1 MCTGDYMEF
10 NIHKEVSE
18 LHFNIAEKYDKIFR
32 EESDIDKKKINMVV
46 AAQNYFYSS
55 INAIEAVFARDLTQH
70 SFNHENRFRKLIQY
84 RTLFSDE
91 IVSLFEKVDR
101 DQRNKVAYRGE
112 NGKLYKDIK
121 DLAKLLM
128 EKKWL
133 RN

>member
-1 MCTGDYMEF
+1 MKEKIHLEAAKAHFEIANNFDNIF
-10 NIHKEVSE
+10 N
-18 LHFNIAEKYDKIFR
+18 NEKD
-32 EESDIDKKKINMVV
+32 EDKKRALMTV

-55 INAIEAVFARDLTQH
+55 INMIEAIFAREKSEH

-128 EKKWL
+128 EKK
-133 RN
+133 